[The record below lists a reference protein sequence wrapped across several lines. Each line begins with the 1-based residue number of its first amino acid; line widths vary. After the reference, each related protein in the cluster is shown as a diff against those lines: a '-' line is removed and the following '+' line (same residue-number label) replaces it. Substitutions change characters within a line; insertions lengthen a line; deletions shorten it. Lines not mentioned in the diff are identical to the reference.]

1 MYPLH
6 EWACFRLSRRRRKLS
21 VVKTATETK
30 WAERV
35 RAWRVSGLEA
45 KAFAEG
51 KGYAAATLQWWS
63 SRLGRSTEVRLLP
76 LVARRTARVGGGS
89 LPAQASSVVVEV
101 GGARLRVG
109 PGFDPTLLAD
119 VVRAL
124 GCGGDT

>member
-1 MYPLH
+1 
-6 EWACFRLSRRRRKLS
+6 
-21 VVKTATETK
+21 
-30 WAERV
+30 V
-35 RAWRVSGLEA
+35 RAWRASGLEA

-76 LVARRTARVGGGS
+76 LVARRTARAGGGS